1 MKMNKLYTGIVL
13 AGALMV
19 SGCGSDDD
27 GEYVGVGSGNGGPI
41 VNNELKF
48 ATFDPFNDVVDGEYK
63 TGWVKFAYTLSNK
76 GFTQIISPLVGSSP
90 TAYQDSR
97 SDEEDN
103 SDYYVGNKV
112 FVKVSDEFDSRFY
125 KLKFTDNDSFEL
137 RIQTDNRPIDSVYDI
152 KTLDLNGVKK
162 LGGNAK
168 AGIQTDLDYDYF
180 PSNIA
185 FPKGSE
191 CYIFQET
198 PSQSYYTFYVLGPRE
213 DITIA
218 QWIIN
223 EKKNNTVNDL
233 IEEKVGKNN
242 ELSAARY
249 TDEDGDIVA
258 AVEYNGLVYDSYYY
272 QKGVTENTDTDFTDD
287 VVNCD
292 QYNTVAAN
300 FLEEQIKINYK
311 K

>member
-1 MKMNKLYTGIVL
+1 M
-13 AGALMV
+13 
-19 SGCGSDDD
+19 
-27 GEYVGVGSGNGGPI
+27 
-41 VNNELKF
+41 
-48 ATFDPFNDVVDGEYK
+48 
-63 TGWVKFAYTLSNK
+63 
-76 GFTQIISPLVGSSP
+76 
-90 TAYQDSR
+90 
-97 SDEEDN
+97 
-103 SDYYVGNKV
+103 
-112 FVKVSDEFDSRFY
+112 
-125 KLKFTDNDSFEL
+125 
-137 RIQTDNRPIDSVYDI
+137 
-152 KTLDLNGVKK
+152 KK

-198 PSQSYYTFYVLGPRE
+198 PSQSYYTFYDLAPRE

-249 TDEDGDIVA
+249 TDEDGDIIA
-258 AVEYNGLVYDSYYY
+258 AIKYNGLVYDAYYY
-272 QKGVTENTDTDFTDD
+272 QKGVTEDSNIDFTTDF
-287 VVNCD
+287 VNCD

-300 FLEEQIKINYK
+300 LLEEQIKINYK